1 MWWVSGV
8 SAVRWRLDRG
18 YRSKEERRLS
28 FPLSPLF
35 STMITD
41 AMHQPLTHH
50 SKSTS
55 CLGIRRSVEGLGN
68 RCKKFVGQAAKDRT
82 T

>member
-1 MWWVSGV
+1 MVGEWSECGEVAIGQGLPIKGRATS
-8 SAVRWRLDRG
+8 
-18 YRSKEERRLS
+18 
-28 FPLSPLF
+28 
-35 STMITD
+35 I
-41 AMHQPLTHH
+41 H